1 MVARMKLATWNVNSI
16 KARHERLLAFLARE
30 RPDVVCLQETKVLD
44 EGFPH
49 LELRGAGYYA
59 VHLGQRAYNGVA
71 ILSKLEPKEVFYGMK
86 DDGADEHAR
95 LIGARIGDVS
105 VISAYFP
112 NGGDM
117 GSDKYAYK
125 LAWME
130 RLRGELDARF
140 SPNDALALC
149 GDFNVAPFADDVS
162 LKDFEGSVL
171 ANPEV
176 RAALERI
183 RAFGLVDVVRPF
195 HPRGGVYT
203 WWDYRAMGFERNHGL
218 RIDHVYATSKVADR
232 VIGAVVDRGERQG
245 KGASDHAPL
254 IVEIDD

>member
-1 MVARMKLATWNVNSI
+1 MKLATWNVNSI

-30 RPDVVCLQETKVLD
+30 SPDVVCLQETKVLD
-44 EGFPH
+44 EAFPH
-49 LELRGAGYYA
+49 LELRAAGYYA

-71 ILSKLEPKEVFYGMK
+71 ILSKEEPRDVFTGMK
-86 DDGADEHAR
+86 DDGEEEHAR
-95 LIGARIGDVS
+95 LIGARFGDVH

-125 LAWME
+125 LSWLK
-130 RLRGELDARF
+130 RLREELDRRF
-140 SPNDALALC
+140 TADDSVALC
-149 GDFNVAPFADDVS
+149 GDYNVAPYPDDVS

-171 ANPEV
+171 ANPEI
-176 RAALERI
+176 RSALEHVA
-183 RAFGLVDVVRPF
+183 AFGLTDVVRPF
-195 HPRGGVYT
+195 HPKGGVYT

-218 RIDHVYATSKVADR
+218 RIDHVYATPSVAGR
-232 VIGAVVDRGERQG
+232 VIGAVVDRNERKG

-254 IVEIDD
+254 LVELE